1 MLTATE
7 IRLGILIRMDGTLT
21 RLMTKGHSV
30 WKGDLNVRR
39 KSYLRRR
46 KENGHKDSGDLRE
59 RAGELHKSVQ
69 DIRDMRND
77 NDTEYRYVSTLS
89 VLESKSDDNGNS
101 EVIYLHF
108 QNVHTQIHESKHGG
122 QHARG
127 EIDLVTKQGYG
138 VRDEI
143 DAYRAQYSWFGK
155 LQYQTSF
162 LLIDTITEI
171 GKVDSDFVH
180 AIFEDGH
187 ALYPPEGMHLKDWY
201 NN

>member
-1 MLTATE
+1 MYFDEVNDKRALRME
-7 IRLGILIRMDGTLT
+7 RRLE
-21 RLMTKGHSV
+21 
-30 WKGDLNVRR
+30 R
-39 KSYLRRR
+39 KVEKLSAKAER
-46 KENGHKDSGDLRE
+46 KENRHKDSGDLRE
-59 RAGELHKSVQ
+59 RAGELRKSVQ

-77 NDTEYRYVSTLS
+77 NDTEYRYVRTLS
-89 VLESKSDDNGNS
+89 VPESKSDDNGNS

-108 QNVHTQIHESKHGG
+108 QNVHTQIHESRHGG

-155 LQYQTSF
+155 LQYQTFF
-162 LLIDTITEI
+162 LLINTITEI

-187 ALYPPEGMHLKDWY
+187 ALYPPEGMHLIDWY